1 MARARVE
8 LIKARARLSIGLSLR
23 LSLRAGQDS
32 GRSIFVFLLVSSPTS
47 E

>member
-8 LIKARARLSIGLSLR
+8 LIKARARLSIGLSL
-23 LSLRAGQDS
+23 SLRAGQDS
-32 GRSIFVFLLVSSPTS
+32 GRSIFFFVGLVS